1 MTKQITHAHDND
13 KDNSSGATL
22 YLHEK
27 ELVVIK

>member
-1 MTKQITHAHDND
+1 MTKQITHDND

-27 ELVVIK
+27 ELLVIK